1 MATPKTGE
9 DKFADLVVKIEKYPY
24 AVSPLLID
32 EFYIFGYTDYLKNE
46 KIIKPTISD
55 VTSKKNYEE
64 YYNLKEL
71 KIRHLPS
78 ALSTVTSES
87 NIVRIDIEHLT
98 EYAFP
103 IPPKIF
109 CYIENKKN
117 QIKEPGISNYLFSNC
132 NNKTI
137 VNGYSYG
144 FYEKKIIEL
153 NKERNMVFY
162 FPKFFITI
170 SQYSYYYACHKI
182 CKYIHEQFLRDNI
195 EIPLEIQIYNI
206 INFLPCPVNSNLEL
220 SIYALN
226 GILNCKTL
234 EEFKNLMNSDKDN
247 IINLYQLG
255 AYRHSE
261 INFGKI
267 FDILTP
273 DLLIR
278 ILFVIL
284 SGGGVAFFHEDLELL
299 SYVIYFFYQITFP
312 ITPKEFL
319 YAFSP
324 NAYFFGSDQI
334 VYEINITGF
343 PCYFEKLNDFDPKKN
358 YLIYEKEQE
367 LLRKN
372 NNDFSSMLSDL
383 NYTIVDLKNGK
394 IKFFSKEE
402 KENEVIY
409 EKEEQIKVDIDNFLV
424 SLFKNPDNFLGLE
437 LNETIYELYKTLDNL
452 SNLIKQHQLYQF
464 FVENDEIKKYSTFVQ
479 EAFFRFIILF
489 YNIYYKSYGKAKG
502 PEAKKEGEGEKED
515 LPEIE
520 KKIYKSFNG
529 TFYNNIVE
537 NIIEYYK
544 ETDLLFMKATKVNFV
559 NLMSIMMADDAN
571 KIFFKGKLIDFLDSI
586 FYDKKNM
593 ANESITSFEFIKYY
607 NEKMKKTI
615 FNLANDDEIFDKIM
629 LKKENDIAYYYKYN
643 TINLSNDL
651 LFKYNLYLSDLDENI
666 INKIFPKKVNVMSI
680 LYSKDINESIDRYLF
695 NNNLINIK
703 NVLQF
708 CILDIVILS
717 IPELKLMTFADPVY
731 NLFSKMNL
739 QITKYV
745 EMILNVSYRYFYDK
759 KEIESKEELNEYF
772 NIYKKA
778 IEEKNLYTNDGIY
791 FLKKKIDELLKTKKE
806 GYYLPPKSLISKI
819 TSTSE
824 ETLYKLTPDNLTNEN
839 YDNISKEGK
848 IDKKLSIKGTLLNKE
863 ISCEFIYYPNT
874 LYKKLNELVDKFY
887 KTLDLEN
894 DRDEYYKLVMNVML
908 YVKMNKDKFPY
919 NTLKFLFYCLI
930 KDDEPIKKE
939 LIKDKTASSAS
950 EGNDDGETK

>member
-1 MATPKTGE
+1 
-9 DKFADLVVKIEKYPY
+9 
-24 AVSPLLID
+24 
-32 EFYIFGYTDYLKNE
+32 
-46 KIIKPTISD
+46 
-55 VTSKKNYEE
+55 
-64 YYNLKEL
+64 
-71 KIRHLPS
+71 
-78 ALSTVTSES
+78 
-87 NIVRIDIEHLT
+87 
-98 EYAFP
+98 
-103 IPPKIF
+103 
-109 CYIENKKN
+109 
-117 QIKEPGISNYLFSNC
+117 
-132 NNKTI
+132 
-137 VNGYSYG
+137 
-144 FYEKKIIEL
+144 
-153 NKERNMVFY
+153 
-162 FPKFFITI
+162 
-170 SQYSYYYACHKI
+170 
-182 CKYIHEQFLRDNI
+182 
-195 EIPLEIQIYNI
+195 
-206 INFLPCPVNSNLEL
+206 
-220 SIYALN
+220 
-226 GILNCKTL
+226 
-234 EEFKNLMNSDKDN
+234 
-247 IINLYQLG
+247 
-255 AYRHSE
+255 
-261 INFGKI
+261 
-267 FDILTP
+267 
-273 DLLIR
+273 
-278 ILFVIL
+278 
-284 SGGGVAFFHEDLELL
+284 
-299 SYVIYFFYQITFP
+299 
-312 ITPKEFL
+312 
-319 YAFSP
+319 
-324 NAYFFGSDQI
+324 
-334 VYEINITGF
+334 
-343 PCYFEKLNDFDPKKN
+343 
-358 YLIYEKEQE
+358 
-367 LLRKN
+367 
-372 NNDFSSMLSDL
+372 
-383 NYTIVDLKNGK
+383 
-394 IKFFSKEE
+394 
-402 KENEVIY
+402 
-409 EKEEQIKVDIDNFLV
+409 
-424 SLFKNPDNFLGLE
+424 
-437 LNETIYELYKTLDNL
+437 
-452 SNLIKQHQLYQF
+452 
-464 FVENDEIKKYSTFVQ
+464 
-479 EAFFRFIILF
+479 
-489 YNIYYKSYGKAKG
+489 
-502 PEAKKEGEGEKED
+502 
-515 LPEIE
+515 
-520 KKIYKSFNG
+520 
-529 TFYNNIVE
+529 
-537 NIIEYYK
+537 
-544 ETDLLFMKATKVNFV
+544 
-559 NLMSIMMADDAN
+559 
-571 KIFFKGKLIDFLDSI
+571 
-586 FYDKKNM
+586 M

-919 NTLKFLFYCLI
+919 NTLKFSFYCLI

>member
-1 MATPKTGE
+1 M
-9 DKFADLVVKIEKYPY
+9 
-24 AVSPLLID
+24 
-32 EFYIFGYTDYLKNE
+32 
-46 KIIKPTISD
+46 
-55 VTSKKNYEE
+55 
-64 YYNLKEL
+64 
-71 KIRHLPS
+71 
-78 ALSTVTSES
+78 
-87 NIVRIDIEHLT
+87 
-98 EYAFP
+98 
-103 IPPKIF
+103 
-109 CYIENKKN
+109 
-117 QIKEPGISNYLFSNC
+117 
-132 NNKTI
+132 
-137 VNGYSYG
+137 
-144 FYEKKIIEL
+144 
-153 NKERNMVFY
+153 
-162 FPKFFITI
+162 
-170 SQYSYYYACHKI
+170 
-182 CKYIHEQFLRDNI
+182 
-195 EIPLEIQIYNI
+195 
-206 INFLPCPVNSNLEL
+206 
-220 SIYALN
+220 
-226 GILNCKTL
+226 
-234 EEFKNLMNSDKDN
+234 
-247 IINLYQLG
+247 
-255 AYRHSE
+255 
-261 INFGKI
+261 
-267 FDILTP
+267 
-273 DLLIR
+273 
-278 ILFVIL
+278 
-284 SGGGVAFFHEDLELL
+284 
-299 SYVIYFFYQITFP
+299 
-312 ITPKEFL
+312 
-319 YAFSP
+319 
-324 NAYFFGSDQI
+324 
-334 VYEINITGF
+334 
-343 PCYFEKLNDFDPKKN
+343 
-358 YLIYEKEQE
+358 
-367 LLRKN
+367 
-372 NNDFSSMLSDL
+372 
-383 NYTIVDLKNGK
+383 
-394 IKFFSKEE
+394 
-402 KENEVIY
+402 
-409 EKEEQIKVDIDNFLV
+409 
-424 SLFKNPDNFLGLE
+424 GLE

-452 SNLIKQHQLYQF
+452 SNLIKQNQLYQF

-791 FLKKKIDELLKTKKE
+791 FLKRKIDELLKTKKE

-819 TSTSE
+819 TSTPE